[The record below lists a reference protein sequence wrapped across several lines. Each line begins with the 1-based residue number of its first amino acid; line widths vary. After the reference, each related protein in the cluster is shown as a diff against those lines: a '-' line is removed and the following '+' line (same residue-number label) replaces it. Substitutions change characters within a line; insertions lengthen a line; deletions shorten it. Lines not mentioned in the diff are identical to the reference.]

1 MKLLFFGDSN
11 RQLFGAY
18 HAPSS
23 SAPARGAAL
32 LCPPWGP
39 EYFSCHRILRG
50 LASRL
55 SDAGFHVLRFDYYG
69 TGDSAGE
76 REDGNLD
83 TWYEDA
89 ALAMAEL
96 RDMSG
101 CDKLT
106 LVGVRLGA
114 VVGWRLARA
123 HDNVGQLVMW
133 DPVADGSGYV
143 RELLE
148 TQEKVDRWSLSKAPP
163 RPAGDLALDLLG
175 YPLTASMRSSI
186 EAVTIQEFARPSKAS
201 VLLFQSSSSPDGAAL
216 QQAFQAGGTR
226 ALVESVPDHTVW
238 LESDGLGVGALPHA
252 TLVRMVELIQ

>member
-1 MKLLFFGDSN
+1 MNLLFFGNSN

-18 HAPSS
+18 HPPSS
-23 SAPARGAAL
+23 SAQTRGAAL

-50 LASRL
+50 LAARL

-76 REDGNLD
+76 REDGTLD
-83 TWYEDA
+83 TWCEDA
-89 ALAMAEL
+89 ALAMEEL

-101 CDKLT
+101 CT
-106 LVGVRLGA
+106 RMTVVGVRLGA

-123 HDNVGQLVMW
+123 SEEVDQVVMW
-133 DPVADGSGYV
+133 DPVADGSTYV

-163 RPAGDLALDLLG
+163 RPPGERVLDLLG
-175 YPLTASMRSSI
+175 YPLTASMRCSI
-186 EAVTIQEFARPSKAS
+186 EAVTNEEFRRPSKAA
-201 VLLFQSSSSPDGAAL
+201 VMLFQSSSSPDAAAL
-216 QQAFQAGGTR
+216 ARAFEAGGTR
-226 ALVESVPDHTVW
+226 LHVESVPDQTVW

-252 TLVRMVELIQ
+252 TLVRMVELIP

>member
-1 MKLLFFGDSN
+1 MNLLFFGDSN

-23 SAPARGAAL
+23 AAPRGAAL
-32 LCPPWGP
+32 LCAPWGP

-76 REDGNLD
+76 REDGDLD
-83 TWYEDA
+83 SWCQDA
-89 ALAMAEL
+89 ALAMDEL

-101 CDKLT
+101 FPTLT
-106 LVGVRLGA
+106 VVGIRLGA
-114 VVGWRLARA
+114 VVGWRLAQA
-123 HDNVGQLVMW
+123 HDNVVRVVMW

-148 TQEKVDRWSLSKAPP
+148 TQKKVDRWSLSKAPRRAP
-163 RPAGDLALDLLG
+163 DEGILDLLG
-175 YPLTASMRSSI
+175 YPLTTSMRGSI
-186 EAVTIQEFARPSKAS
+186 EAVTAQEFCRPTKAN
-201 VLLFQSSSSPDGAAL
+201 VLLFQSSASPDAVAL
-216 QQAFQAGGTR
+216 QRAFKAGGTR
-226 ALVESVPDHTVW
+226 AHVESVPDQTVW

-252 TLVRMVELIQ
+252 TLVKMVELIQ